1 MTGRDMMNRKRI
13 ILFLMV
19 LSVFGSIS
27 VKADEACKTSAY
39 VFEDPHDSELA
50 MLQVVTRIPENFF
63 RVGDNAVTRLRM
75 TDARRMIF
83 PLSVYQPI
91 TEAENAMKWEYLSI
105 NLNAEASYYA
115 TGRRPHGDSQ
125 FQKIYW
131 NERNFNEKVYED
143 GTPEFFGNVQK
154 GDDEE
159 ATYQWLLISELSK
172 KLIPDD
178 VFQKNSLTQSSKDQR
193 KVEYSGSVP
202 VRFRDG
208 YYGISYHLNRPD
220 GVDTENHGFFQENLT
235 YISLPKL
242 ESEDARYS
250 FVGWQIEET
259 EGSET
264 LEGPAEGETGVI
276 VIPGH
281 EDDEEMGYN
290 GKETNMNTNR
300 IQRKRYSRL
309 KIPETADEEDMEKV
323 APLRD
328 HSPSV
333 LIAMDA
339 EEAEKSTESEEPE
352 VEGLEVA
359 ENPEVLMRIATES
372 EIPLFPK

>member
-1 MTGRDMMNRKRI
+1 MNRKRI

-159 ATYQWLLISELSK
+159 ATYQWLLI
-172 KLIPDD
+172 
-178 VFQKNSLTQSSKDQR
+178 VFQENSLTQSSNDQR

-220 GVDTENHGFFQENLT
+220 GIDTENHGFFQENLT

-250 FVGWQIEET
+250 FVGWQ
-259 EGSET
+259 
-264 LEGPAEGETGVI
+264 GPAEGETGVI